1 MKKVL
6 FVFLLAL
13 VLPLSVEALEIKGVT
28 VDIPTEVKVGSEI
41 TLEIEV
47 QFDNMNKSNPNEM
60 GYAGAIVEVDYD
72 KSVLSFKD
80 FSSSSWENKKEGT
93 LTGDFYSS
101 TATESMLEKDG
112 CENGLYCENYKIKIN
127 YTVKT
132 TDKTDFTYKLKNL
145 YFITLKGI
153 PSDYDEKEPTEDD
166 TLTYRVPIDK
176 TYIMKV
182 VKESDDVPTDNDKQ
196 ETIKPN
202 TPITTN
208 KPPITT
214 KPSIT
219 TPNKTQPSTAPSTT
233 PSTPDKSSIKYLK
246 SLSIEGYDIDFAKD
260 KTLYTIDVAKDVN
273 ALDIKVELEDEKAS
287 YVIKGADDLSSHY
300 DMVEIVITAENGER
314 KIYTIKAKREEE
326 KSDEEYK
333 FFDFEIDK
341 KYIRYGVIAL
351 GSILGI
357 SIVVVIFIKIRDR
370 KINKAFK
377 DMDKL

>member
-6 FVFLLAL
+6 LAFLLAII
-13 VLPLSVEALEIKGVT
+13 LPLNVYAFEIKGVI

-41 TLEIEV
+41 AIEIEV
-47 QFDNMNKSNPNEM
+47 QFNNMNKSDPNEM

-72 KSVLSFKD
+72 KSALSFKG
-80 FSSSSWENKKEGT
+80 FSSSSWENKKEGS

-101 TATESMLEKDG
+101 TATESMLEKDS
-112 CENGLYCENYKIKIN
+112 CENGLYCESYKIKII
-127 YTVKT
+127 YTVNT
-132 TDKTDFTYKLKNL
+132 TDKTDFSYTFKNL
-145 YFITLKGI
+145 YFITLRGEPK
-153 PSDYDEKEPTEDD
+153 DYDEKEPTEDD
-166 TLTYRVPIDK
+166 TLTYRVPTDK
-176 TYIMKV
+176 TYNIKII
-182 VKESDDVPTDNDKQ
+182 KESSDIPTDSDKQ

-208 KPPITT
+208 KPPVTT

-260 KTLYTIDVAKDVN
+260 KTLYTIDIAKDVST
-273 ALDIKVELEDEKAS
+273 LDVKVELEDEKAS

-326 KSDEEYK
+326 KADEEYK

-357 SIVVVIFIKIRDR
+357 TIVVVIFIKIRDR